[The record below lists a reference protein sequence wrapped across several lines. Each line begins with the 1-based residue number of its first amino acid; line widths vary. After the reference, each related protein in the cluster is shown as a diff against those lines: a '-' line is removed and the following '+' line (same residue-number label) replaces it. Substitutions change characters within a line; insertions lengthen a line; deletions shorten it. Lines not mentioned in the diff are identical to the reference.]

1 MEQKVFH
8 EGDNLAHVVHHGEVP
23 SFMEY
28 SQVGKII
35 FPFMRYLFAMQQKIL
50 RRTHLRDGTTGVA
63 LVLAAQFPLAVM
75 VAHTKRAMN
84 GDKPYDMDNPEDVK
98 MFIRS
103 TLNGMSGLGS
113 MTYPIDIM
121 MSGGQNMGSTIALA
135 PIGKMVGLTE
145 GIITG
150 EATARDFK
158 EATPFNTILPVNLLL
173 AALNDE
179 DYIWRLMRNAPTRST
194 MLKYQLRISR
204 LVLTS

>member
-1 MEQKVFH
+1 
-8 EGDNLAHVVHHGEVP
+8 
-23 SFMEY
+23 
-28 SQVGKII
+28 
-35 FPFMRYLFAMQQKIL
+35 
-50 RRTHLRDGTTGVA
+50 
-63 LVLAAQFPLAVM
+63 
-75 VAHTKRAMN
+75 
-84 GDKPYDMDNPEDVK
+84 MDNPEDVK

-145 GIITG
+145 GILTG

-179 DYIWRLMRNAPTRST
+179 D
-194 MLKYQLRISR
+194 
-204 LVLTS
+204 